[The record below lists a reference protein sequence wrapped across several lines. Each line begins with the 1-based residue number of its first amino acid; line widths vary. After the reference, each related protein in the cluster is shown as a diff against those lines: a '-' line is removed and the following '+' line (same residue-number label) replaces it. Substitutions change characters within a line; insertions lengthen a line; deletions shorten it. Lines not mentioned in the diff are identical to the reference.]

1 MIEVSTIAI
10 LFAVAGW
17 KFGLV
22 GVTAA
27 FLSYV
32 GGRAASTLYL
42 TSRVRS
48 VRGKSRS

>member
-1 MIEVSTIAI
+1 M
-10 LFAVAGW
+10 
-17 KFGLV
+17 V

-42 TSRVRS
+42 TLRVRS
-48 VRGKSRS
+48 VLRKSIV